1 MIVHTL
7 FSDSP
12 DTLSQVVAALLP
24 GDVVLLAGDG
34 CYQNARAKQVTPDAD
49 LFMLI
54 EDARVRGVN
63 DATARLISDT
73 EWVTLT
79 AESQQVMSWF

>member
-12 DTLSQVVAALLP
+12 DTLSQVVDALLP

-34 CYQNARAKQVTPDAD
+34 CYQNARAKQVISDAD
-49 LFMLI
+49 LFMLS
-54 EDARVRGVN
+54 EDAQVRGIN
-63 DATARLISDT
+63 DTTISLISDI

>member
-12 DTLSQVVAALLP
+12 DTLGQVLAALSP
-24 GDVVLLAGDG
+24 GDVILLAGDG
-34 CYQNARAKQVTPDAD
+34 CYQSARAKQISSDAD
-49 LFMLI
+49 LFMLA
-54 EDARVRGVN
+54 EDAQVCGIN
-63 DATARLISDT
+63 ETSARLISDP

-79 AESQQVMSWF
+79 AESQQVISWF

>member
-12 DTLSQVVAALLP
+12 DTLSQVVAAFSP
-24 GDVVLLAGDG
+24 GDVILLAGDG
-34 CYQNARAKQVTPDAD
+34 CYQSATAQQVTSDAG
-49 LFMLI
+49 LFMLT
-54 EDARVRGVN
+54 EDAQVRGIN
-63 DATARLISDT
+63 DTSARLISDA